1 MSGGRQ
7 QHGDER
13 YTAMEG
19 IRPLV
24 AGDPDRIGPYPL
36 LGRLGAGGMGRVYL
50 ARSAGGRTVAVKVVH
65 EEHISSGE
73 FRARFRREIETARR
87 VGGRYTAPVLDADPD
102 ADRPWVATGYVPGPS
117 LEQAVREHGQLPA
130 DSVRALAE
138 GLLRALRGIH
148 AAGIVHR
155 DLKPSNVLLTVD
167 GPRVIDFGIA
177 RALQVSVESLLT
189 STGMVIGS
197 PGFMAPE
204 QILGEETGTGAD
216 VFALG
221 CVLMYAATGQ
231 LPFGNGASNQHAVM
245 YRIVESAPDLTG
257 VGDAPLRE
265 LIGRCLTKKPAER
278 PGVEVLLADIGTSE
292 SPGAALR
299 GGAWLPPQLLAR
311 LARQAA
317 VLLDADVPGAEV
329 AGASGAGAA
338 GAAGAAGVVE
348 ASLARPDVATADLRP
363 EPVGGAEVG
372 AGGEPVR
379 DPRAEAGPV
388 PEAGAGPV
396 PVCVPE
402 AERAPEAE
410 GVREPGAKAGS
421 EAVRE
426 PGVVAG
432 SEPVRGPEAEAV
444 SEPGAAAGSEPVRDP
459 KAEAVRASE
468 ADPGP
473 KGAAGAEAAPGASPA
488 PASPPPS
495 ALVVSAGESGGKA
508 PRRRRHMWVVAAAVL
523 AVLAT
528 GSTVAFLQ
536 HRPGGGADGRDTD
549 AAAPAG
555 TGDGPSA
562 PPSAGPTGG
571 GEDEDDEDDKDGKG
585 KEKPEK
591 EGDGDGKGQEKGET
605 SGSGGAGE
613 ASASGGGGSG
623 SGGSDGSAASASGGS
638 GSGAPGG
645 GSGSGSGAGGSGS
658 GSGSSSGSGSGSGT
672 ASKPPTTDPDPPAT
686 DNRVPQHFVGTWTRA
701 SQYDALQ
708 PHTVVIRRA
717 APGQVAVT
725 LIADVQGTGHCE
737 YTAKL
742 TSVADG
748 GQRINVGTTTV
759 DKARSTGMCR
769 DGDPSFYTVAGSGIL
784 HDVGPAHG
792 SGYRYNRA

>member
-130 DSVRALAE
+130 DSVHALAE

-372 AGGEPVR
+372 AGDG
-379 DPRAEAGPV
+379 
-388 PEAGAGPV
+388 
-396 PVCVPE
+396 
-402 AERAPEAE
+402 
-410 GVREPGAKAGS
+410 
-421 EAVRE
+421 
-426 PGVVAG
+426 
-432 SEPVRGPEAEAV
+432 
-444 SEPGAAAGSEPVRDP
+444 PVRDP

-473 KGAAGAEAAPGASPA
+473 KGAAGAEAAPEVAPGASPA

-508 PRRRRHMWVVAAAVL
+508 PRRRRRMWVVAAAVL

-571 GEDEDDEDDKDGKG
+571 GEDKDDKDGKG

-645 GSGSGSGAGGSGS
+645 GPGSGSGAGGSGS
-658 GSGSSSGSGSGSGT
+658 GSGSSSGSGSGT

-748 GQRINVGTTTV
+748 GQRINVGTATV